1 MVSAPDCFARHPTP
15 RHPRELVEHE
25 CLAWHPTPE
34 APPYRWEFTEG
45 GRDFSVAVPARV
57 LTTDPVMNVRLARAG
72 AGVTMAREDRV
83 RDAIAGGERARARGA
98 NVSARWATL
107 REAGPW
113 AQGTFAG
120 C

>member
-1 MVSAPDCFARHPTP
+1 MVGAPDCFARRPTP

-34 APPYRWEFTEG
+34 APPYRWEFTG
-45 GRDFSVAVPARV
+45 AGRDFSVAVPTRV

-72 AGVTMAREDRV
+72 A
-83 RDAIAGGERARARGA
+83 GERARARGA

-120 C
+120 S